1 MTHPPPPAATET
13 VAEAVAAPTPG
24 VYQVGTITYD
34 RPRLAKLFFW
44 LLLGD
49 FCWNVM
55 ETALPKLL
63 PLQMDSQGVKASGI
77 AWMMST
83 GSLAALIFSPFIG
96 VWSDRLRTRWG
107 RRRPF
112 LFISTP
118 IMAAG
123 LLIIP
128 HVHNFWVLNLVVMV
142 IQVMNVLQTVMLY
155 LYADIMP
162 ASLMG
167 RFMAAFRLVGF
178 SGGLAFQY
186 FLFPHFGTSPVMVWT
201 VCAVVYLVVFQLSLH
216 MIKEGEYPAPEP
228 VDLRKM
234 IVGYVKEGLTGR
246 YMWMLWLTMGM
257 SAIAAPGGY
266 FTDLFGKNQL
276 HMTIPEIARMNTW
289 AMIPTILLTMPC
301 GWLIDK
307 YGPRLIWASSLF
319 INGAVGVFAY
329 FAIETKVGLQW
340 LYMVNS
346 CTGTLAAVA
355 LMPMLYAHLPRDKF
369 GQFTSTQSLVVHSI
383 IFSSANLLGQLISA
397 QGDNYRFAIL
407 YGSSF
412 LLLTPIFALLLKRT
426 PCPFGKHEMA
436 MTHKQG

>member
-1 MTHPPPPAATET
+1 MIPSPTTAA
-13 VAEAVAAPTPG
+13 ANAAAPPVNG
-24 VYQVGTITYD
+24 IYQVGTLTYD
-34 RPRLAKLFFW
+34 RPRLAKLFIW

-49 FCWNVM
+49 FCWFFM
-55 ETALPKLL
+55 EAALPKLL
-63 PLQMDSQGVKASGI
+63 PLQLDSQGVKATGI

-112 LFISTP
+112 LFVSTP

-128 HVHNFWVLNLVVMV
+128 HVHNYWLLNLVVMV

-178 SGGLAFQY
+178 VGTLAFQY
-186 FLFPHFGTSPVMVWT
+186 LLFPYFGTSPVMVWT
-201 VCAVVYLVVFQLSLH
+201 VCAVVYLVVFQISLH
-216 MIKEGEYPAPEP
+216 MVREGDYPAPEP

-246 YMWMLWLTMGM
+246 YMWMLWLTLGIT
-257 SAIAAPGGY
+257 AIAAPGGY
-266 FTDLFGKNQL
+266 FTDLFGKKQL
-276 HMTIPEIARMNTW
+276 HMTIPEIARMNAY
-289 AMIPTILLTMPC
+289 AMIPTILLSMPC

-307 YGPRLIWASSLF
+307 YGPRVIWGASWFVS
-319 INGAVGVFAY
+319 GVVGVVAY
-329 FAIETKVGLQW
+329 FFIETKTGLQVFY
-340 LYMVNS
+340 LINACS
-346 CTGTLAAVA
+346 GTLATVTI
-355 LMPMLYAHLPRDKF
+355 MPMLYAHLPRDKF
-369 GQFTSTQSLVVHSI
+369 GQFTSTQSLVVHSL
-383 IFSSANLLGQLISA
+383 IFGSTNLLGQLISS
-397 QGDNYRFAIL
+397 QGDNYRLALL
-407 YGSSF
+407 YSGAF
-412 LLLTPIFALLLKRT
+412 LLLTPAFTYLLKRT
-426 PCPFGKHEMA
+426 PSPFGKHEMA
-436 MTHKQG
+436 LAHNGS